1 MRVTSKACGCA
12 RSEVQIADR
21 SLVSLVITIK
31 NCPHF
36 LFSENALRCVLWW
49 TCVALFYGSGGA
61 ITVGATRYPTTHP
74 FVKRSIYFAAHNR
87 PLASKAKAPIG
98 GVTLKFLDLSSFING
113 CFCPSALGVCTRRE
127 SKKFQNL
134 KLLMQLEGLKPR
146 ASEKSDGVHQ
156 EQGNNQGLTGRLC
169 ASLYSTW
176 LLTSPLKKLGV
187 TMITTIT
194 TLSRHHLG
202 KKKSRIGWQP
212 LK

>member
-1 MRVTSKACGCA
+1 MGCA
-12 RSEVQIADR
+12 RSEVQIEDR
-21 SLVSLVITIK
+21 SVVSLVITIK

-113 CFCPSALGVCTRRE
+113 CFCLSALGVCTRRE

-156 EQGNNQGLTGRLC
+156 EQGNNQ
-169 ASLYSTW
+169 ASLAGSA
-176 LLTSPLKKLGV
+176 LLLQHLVAHLAPKKTRRHNDNHHHHPFASP
-187 TMITTIT
+187 
-194 TLSRHHLG
+194 SR
-202 KKKSRIGWQP
+202 
-212 LK
+212 